1 LPDRQPANLRVGG
14 QALADGVLMRA
25 GLIWAVAR
33 ADGSI
38 ETGTL
43 PRQPFADVPLVRV
56 LTGLAPSLVR
66 GLRAMRVRTRGRKVP
81 VRVRWSLPLFLLVP
95 FAIDVLLGQLIPSSA
110 TVAWQSAG
118 RSFLAVSL
126 QLAALRLVL
135 PAVMWRYHGAEHKAV
150 AAYEAGVDIND
161 VDAVLGF
168 SRVHPRCGTNVVAV
182 LLLFALIPVQTNIAV
197 TVILWVGLLAG
208 AVELVSGA
216 AKTPLRPV
224 ARFVLWGG
232 RLLQRY
238 VTTSEPSR
246 EEQAVACRAL
256 AACLAALSVTIPA
269 QQCRSTEP
277 ARAAA

>member
-1 LPDRQPANLRVGG
+1 
-14 QALADGVLMRA
+14 MRA

-33 ADGSI
+33 ADGTL

-43 PRQPFADVPLVRV
+43 PRQPFGDVPLVRV

-81 VRVRWSLPLFLLVP
+81 LRVRWSLPMFLLVP
-95 FAIDVLLGQLIPSSA
+95 FGIDVLLGQLVPSSA
-110 TVAWQSAG
+110 TVPWQTAG
-118 RSFLAVSL
+118 RSLLAITL
-126 QLAALRLVL
+126 QLVALRLVL
-135 PAVMWRYHGAEHKAV
+135 PSVMWRYHGAEHKAV
-150 AAYEAGVDIND
+150 AAYEAGVDMDD
-161 VDAVLGF
+161 VDAVMGF

-182 LLLFALIPVQTNIAV
+182 LLLFALIPVQTNIALTLV
-197 TVILWVGLLAG
+197 LWVGLLAG

-224 ARFVLWGG
+224 SKVVLWGG

-256 AACLAALSVTIPA
+256 AACLAALSVQIPV
-269 QQCRSTEP
+269 QQRPPVAVP
-277 ARAAA
+277 AA